1 MDKYAV
7 LRKYFGFGTFREGQ
21 QELVDAV
28 LSGRDALGIMPTG
41 AGKSVCFQVPAI
53 MKEGVT
59 LVISP
64 LISLMK
70 DQVTS
75 LNQCGISSACINTSL
90 TVQER
95 KVIMMRALKGEYKII
110 YVAPERLS
118 TEKFI
123 EFCRKIKI
131 SMVCVDEAHCV
142 SQWGHDFR
150 PAYLLIKDFIAALS
164 PRPVV
169 SAFTATATRK
179 VREDIV
185 SLVGLDNPVSV
196 VTGFD
201 RKNLYFEVVKPS
213 DKDTALKRYLDL
225 FSGRSGIVYCSSRKK
240 VEELYAML
248 SEEKYSVTKYHAG
261 LDKEERRINQELFIN
276 DEKEIVIATNAFGM
290 GIDKSNVS
298 FVIHYNMPGDIESY
312 YQEAGRA
319 GRDGSAADCIMLY
332 GGRDT
337 AIQRYFIDNP
347 EENDELTDEQR
358 KQIRQR
364 RLYKLDK
371 MLEYASGR
379 YCLRHYMLQYFGE
392 MATGRCE
399 NCSSCIGTSMSTDVT
414 VEAQKIFSCIKRVN
428 EKETADTVA
437 DVLKG
442 EDSEYILLSKL
453 NNISTFGIM
462 KDSDKSQIKLHIE
475 YFCEHGYIG
484 CDSDGRLYLKDKCRD
499 VLYSGK
505 RIRRQI
511 QRAVRKSDTDK
522 PDIRLFLALKVLR
535 KELAKKSSIP
545 DFIIFTDL
553 TLKELATRKPVSESE
568 FMSVEGVSAAKFKKY
583 GMYFID
589 LIKKH
594 CDNTIEKNGYSRMLT
609 KSLQQI

>member
-1 MDKYAV
+1 MDKYGV
-7 LRKYFGFGTFREGQ
+7 LRKYFGFSTFREGQ
-21 QELVDAV
+21 QELVDAA
-28 LSGRDALGIMPTG
+28 LSGRDAFGIMPTG
-41 AGKSVCFQVPAI
+41 AGKSVCFQVPAL
-53 MKEGVT
+53 MMEGVT
-59 LVISP
+59 LVVSP

-70 DQVTS
+70 DQVTA

-95 KVIMMRALKGEYKII
+95 KIIMMKALRGEYKII

-123 EFCRKIKI
+123 EFCQKIKI
-131 SMVCVDEAHCV
+131 SMVCIDEAHCV

-150 PAYLLIKDFIAALS
+150 PAYLFIKDFISRLS

-169 SAFTATATRK
+169 TAFTATATRK

-185 SLVGLDNPVSV
+185 SLVGLENPVRV

-240 VEELYAML
+240 VEELYTML
-248 SEEKYSVTKYHAG
+248 ADEKYSVTKYHAG

-332 GGRDT
+332 GGRDV

-358 KQIRQR
+358 RQIRQL
-364 RLYKLDK
+364 RLQKLDR
-371 MLEYASGR
+371 MIEYASGR

-392 MATGRCE
+392 TATGRCE
-399 NCSSCIGTSMSTDVT
+399 NCSGCLGASMSTDVT
-414 VEAQKIFSCIKRVN
+414 VEAQKIFSCIKRVK
-428 EKETADTVA
+428 EKETTETVA
-437 DVLKG
+437 DILKG
-442 EDSEYILLSKL
+442 EETEDILLRNLES
-453 NNISTFGIM
+453 ISTFGIM
-462 KDSDKSQIKLHIE
+462 KDSDKNQIKLHIE
-475 YFCEHGYIG
+475 YFTEHGYIG
-484 CDSDGRLYLKDKCRD
+484 ADSDGRLHLKEKSKEI
-499 VLYSGK
+499 LYSGK
-505 RIRRQI
+505 RIRRQL
-511 QRAVRKSDTDK
+511 VRPSSKPSSDK
-522 PDIRLFLALKVLR
+522 PDIRLFMALKILR
-535 KELAKKSSIP
+535 KELARKSSIP

-553 TLKELATRKPVSESE
+553 TLKELASRKPVNEKE
-568 FMSVEGVSAAKFKKY
+568 FMAVEGVSAAKYRKY

-594 CDNTIEKNGYSRMLT
+594 CDNTIEKRD
-609 KSLQQI
+609 I

>member
-1 MDKYAV
+1 MDKYSV

-21 QELVDAV
+21 QELVDAA
-28 LSGRDALGIMPTG
+28 LTGRDALGVMPTG
-41 AGKSVCFQVPAI
+41 AGKSVCFQVPA
-53 MKEGVT
+53 MMMEGVT

-70 DQVTS
+70 DQVTA

-95 KVIMMRALKGEYKII
+95 KTIMMRALRGEYKII
-110 YVAPERLS
+110 YVAPERLCA
-118 TEKFI
+118 EKFI

-150 PAYLLIKDFIAALS
+150 PAYLFIKDFISSLT

-179 VREDIV
+179 VREDII

-201 RKNLYFEVVKPS
+201 RKNLYFEVVKPP

-240 VEELYAML
+240 VEELYEML
-248 SEEKYSVTKYHAG
+248 KDEKYSVTKYHAG

-319 GRDGSAADCIMLY
+319 GRDGSAADCILLY
-332 GGRDT
+332 GGRDVV
-337 AIQRYFIDNP
+337 IQRYFIDNP
-347 EENDELTDEQR
+347 EENYDLTDEQ
-358 KQIRQR
+358 KNQIRQL
-364 RLYKLDK
+364 RLYKLDR
-371 MLEYASGR
+371 MIEYASGK
-379 YCLRHYMLQYFGE
+379 YCLRHYILQYFGE

-399 NCSSCIGTSMSTDVT
+399 NCSGCLGVSMSTDVT
-414 VEAQKIFSCIKRVN
+414 LEAQKIFSCIKRVK
-428 EKETADTVA
+428 EKESADTVA
-437 DVLKG
+437 DILKG
-442 EDSEYILLSKL
+442 EETEYILLKNL
-453 NNISTFGIM
+453 HKISTFGVM
-462 KDSDKSQIKLHIE
+462 NDSDKNQIKLHIE
-475 YFCEHGYIG
+475 YFTEHGYIG
-484 CDSDGRLYLKDKCRD
+484 CDGDGRLYLKNKSKLI
-499 VLYSGK
+499 LYSGK
-505 RIRRQI
+505 RIRKQI
-511 QRAVRKSDTDK
+511 IRPAAKVAADK
-522 PDIRLFLALKVLR
+522 PDIRLFMALKVLR

-553 TLKELATRKPVSESE
+553 TLKELAARKPVTEKE
-568 FMSVEGVSAAKFKKY
+568 FLSVEGVSSAKYKKY
-583 GMYFID
+583 GMYFIN

-594 CDNTIEKNGYSRMLT
+594 CDNTIEKRNV
-609 KSLQQI
+609 

>member
-1 MDKYAV
+1 VDKYTV
-7 LRKYFGFGTFREGQ
+7 LRKYFGFGTFRQGQ
-21 QELVDAV
+21 QELVDAA
-28 LSGRDALGIMPTG
+28 LEGRDALGIMPTG
-41 AGKSVCFQVPAI
+41 AGKSVCFQVPA
-53 MKEGVT
+53 MLMEGVT

-70 DQVTS
+70 DQVTA
-75 LNQCGISSACINTSL
+75 LNQCGISSTCINTSL

-95 KVIMMRALKGEYKII
+95 KIIMMKALRGEYKII

-118 TEKFI
+118 TERFV
-123 EFCRKIKI
+123 EFCKKINI

-150 PAYLLIKDFIAALS
+150 PAYLLIKDFIAKLS

-169 SAFTATATRK
+169 SAFTATATRR

-185 SLVGLDNPVSV
+185 SLVGLDSPVTV

-213 DKDTALKRYLDL
+213 DKDIALKRYLDL

-240 VEELYAML
+240 VEELYEL
-248 SEEKYSVTKYHAG
+248 LREEKYSVTKYHAG
-261 LDKEERRINQELFIN
+261 LLKEERRINQELFIN

-332 GGRDT
+332 GGRDV

-347 EENDELTDEQR
+347 EENDELTDEQK
-358 KQIRQR
+358 KQIRQL
-364 RLYKLDK
+364 RLQKLDR
-371 MLEYASGR
+371 MIEYASGK
-379 YCLRHYMLQYFGE
+379 YCLRHYILQYFGE

-399 NCSSCIGTSMSTDVT
+399 NCSSCIGASMSTDVT
-414 VEAQKIFSCIKRVN
+414 VEAQKIFSCIKRVK
-428 EKETADTVA
+428 EKESAETVA
-437 DVLKG
+437 DILKG
-442 EDSEYILLSKL
+442 EETEYILLKNL
-453 NNISTFGIM
+453 EKISTFGIM
-462 KDSDKSQIKLHIE
+462 KDSDKNRIRLHIE

-484 CDSDGRLYLKDKCRD
+484 SDAESRLYLKEKGKE

-505 RIRRQI
+505 RIRKQVERP
-511 QRAVRKSDTDK
+511 AVKPDADK
-522 PDIRLFLALKVLR
+522 PDIRLFMALKVLR

-553 TLKELATRKPVSESE
+553 TLKELATRKPVTEKD
-568 FMSVEGVSAAKFKKY
+568 FLAVEGVSAAKFRKY
-583 GMYFID
+583 GVFFMD

-594 CDNTIEKNGYSRMLT
+594 CNNTIEKNGM
-609 KSLQQI
+609 

>member
-1 MDKYAV
+1 MDKYSV
-7 LRKYFGFGTFREGQ
+7 LSKYFGFGTFREGQ
-21 QELVDAV
+21 QELVDAA
-28 LSGRDALGIMPTG
+28 LDGRDALGIMPTG
-41 AGKSVCFQVPAI
+41 AGKSVCFQVPA
-53 MKEGVT
+53 MMLEGVT

-90 TVQER
+90 TLQER
-95 KVIMMRALKGEYKII
+95 KVIMMKALRGEYKIL

-118 TEKFI
+118 TQKFI
-123 EFCRKIKI
+123 EFCKKIKV

-169 SAFTATATRK
+169 TAFTATATRK

-201 RKNLYFEVVKPS
+201 RKNLYFEVVKPT
-213 DKDTALKRYLDL
+213 DKETALKRYLDL

-240 VEELYAML
+240 VEELYNML
-248 SEEKYSVTKYHAG
+248 SSEKYSVTKYHAG

-332 GGRDT
+332 GGRDV

-347 EENDELTDEQR
+347 EENDELSDEQR
-358 KQIRQR
+358 KQIRQL
-364 RLYKLDK
+364 RLQKLDK
-371 MLEYASGR
+371 MIEYASGR

-399 NCSSCIGTSMSTDVT
+399 NCSGCLGVSMSTDVT
-414 VEAQKIFSCIKRVN
+414 VEAQKIFSCIKRVRG
-428 EKETADTVA
+428 KETAEALA
-437 DVLKG
+437 DILKG
-442 EDSEYILLSKL
+442 EESEYVLLKRL
-453 NNISTFGIM
+453 NDVSTFGIM
-462 KDSDKSQIKLHIE
+462 KDSDKNQIRLHIE

-484 CDSDGRLYLKDKCRD
+484 CDPEGRLYLKEKSKD
-499 VLYSGK
+499 VLFSGK
-505 RIRRQI
+505 RIRKQI
-511 QRAVRKSDTDK
+511 VRPTSRSTADK
-522 PDIRLFLALKVLR
+522 PDIRLFMALKVLR
-535 KELAKKSSIP
+535 KELAKKSGIP

-553 TLKELATRKPVSESE
+553 TLKELATRKPVTEKD
-568 FMSVEGVSAAKFKKY
+568 FMVTEGVSAAKYKKY
-583 GMYFID
+583 GRFFID
-589 LIKKH
+589 LIQKH
-594 CDNTIEKNGYSRMLT
+594 CNNTIEKNGT
-609 KSLQQI
+609 

>member
-1 MDKYAV
+1 MDKYTV
-7 LRKYFGFGTFREGQ
+7 LRKYFGFGTFRQGQ
-21 QELVDAV
+21 QELVDAA
-28 LSGRDALGIMPTG
+28 LEGRDALGIMPTG
-41 AGKSVCFQVPAI
+41 AGKSVCFQVPA
-53 MKEGVT
+53 MLMEGVT

-70 DQVTS
+70 DQVTA
-75 LNQCGISSACINTSL
+75 LNQCGISSTCINTSL

-95 KVIMMRALKGEYKII
+95 KIIMMKALRGEYKII

-118 TEKFI
+118 TERFV
-123 EFCRKIKI
+123 EFCKKINI

-150 PAYLLIKDFIAALS
+150 PAYLFIKDFIAKLS

-169 SAFTATATRK
+169 SAFTATATRR

-185 SLVGLDNPVSV
+185 SLVGLDSPVTV

-213 DKDTALKRYLDL
+213 DKDIALKRYLDL

-240 VEELYAML
+240 VEELYEL
-248 SEEKYSVTKYHAG
+248 LREEKYSVTKYHAG
-261 LDKEERRINQELFIN
+261 LLKEERRINQELFIN

-332 GGRDT
+332 GGRDV

-358 KQIRQR
+358 KQIRQL
-364 RLYKLDK
+364 RLYKLDR
-371 MLEYASGR
+371 MIEYASGR
-379 YCLRHYMLQYFGE
+379 YCLRHYILQYFGE
-392 MATGRCE
+392 AATGRCE
-399 NCSSCIGTSMSTDVT
+399 NCSSCIGASMSTDVT
-414 VEAQKIFSCIKRVN
+414 VEAQKIFSCIKRVK
-428 EKETADTVA
+428 EKETAETVA
-437 DVLKG
+437 DILKG
-442 EDSEYILLSKL
+442 DETEYVLLKNL
-453 NNISTFGIM
+453 EKTSTFGIM
-462 KDSDKSQIKLHIE
+462 KDSDKNQIKLHIE
-475 YFCEHGYIG
+475 HFTEQGYIG
-484 CDSDGRLYLKDKCRD
+484 SDAEGRLYLKEKSKQ
-499 VLYSGK
+499 VLYLGK

-511 QRAVRKSDTDK
+511 VRPTVKPSADK
-522 PDIRLFLALKVLR
+522 PDIRLFMALKVLR

-545 DFIIFTDL
+545 DFIVFTDL
-553 TLKELATRKPVSESE
+553 TLKELATRKPVNEKDFLSI
-568 FMSVEGVSAAKFKKY
+568 EGVSSAKYKKY
-583 GMYFID
+583 GVYFID
-589 LIKKH
+589 LIRKH
-594 CDNTIEKNGYSRMLT
+594 CNNTIEK
-609 KSLQQI
+609 KDI